1 MIEIRRLSIEDY
13 DEMLNLW
20 IASGLT
26 SLKPKGRDSREEIE
40 KQMKMFPGG
49 FIGAFADGKLV
60 GIVVATHDGRKG
72 WINRL
77 AVHPD
82 YRRRGIAKKLIEEA
96 EKYLKKEGMKII
108 CALIEDWNTASIN
121 LFQKSGYKMHKD
133 IIYFSKRESDEV

>member
-1 MIEIRRLSIEDY
+1 
-13 DEMLNLW
+13 
-20 IASGLT
+20 
-26 SLKPKGRDSREEIE
+26 
-40 KQMKMFPGG
+40 MFPGG

-96 EKYLKKEGMKII
+96 EEYLRLVKAINRHRRLIGVILDSAAEEYKQSVRNLILSQKR
-108 CALIEDWNTASIN
+108 LIETMKQRAEE
-121 LFQKSGYKMHKD
+121 LEELVKKGKD
-133 IIYFSKRESDEV
+133 KE